1 MELLRIEMTGAPL
14 QALPEAAHRAAAAGL
29 VGVDVT
35 ARSVEG
41 VAHTVVQA
49 LFDDDR
55 PGFDRSLLDGPLVA
69 DLLTPSTG
77 VLDGGADVLDRAL
90 FDHDEFRRRLLT
102 EREAGESITRG
113 VLVLTDG
120 EVPPPWIRLAFL
132 PVELSRTA
140 GAELVVR
147 RSSVEELAA
156 AVDAARRVRRAH
168 RRPACGRPDV
178 HRAVP
183 PADRVRWVRR
193 TGRTARR
200 RVASLRWVRRNVRS
214 SAGNGSSRPRSSSS
228 QRRVS
233 MPSRSAGWHPSSV

>member
-156 AVDAARRVRRAH
+156 AVDAAHASGVLT
-168 RRPACGRPDV
+168 DDQ
-178 HRAVP
+178 RAVGRMSIEQFHP
-183 PADRVRWVRR
+183 P
-193 TGRTARR
+193 TG
-200 RVASLRWVRRNVRS
+200 S
-214 SAGNGSSRPRSSSS
+214 GGSGGPDG
-228 QRRVS
+228 
-233 MPSRSAGWHPSSV
+233 PHDGG